1 MMNSAYKNDL
11 LPIVVVFFTFTAEDA
26 AEDPRDGGAEAA
38 GHVTDESADQPHQA
52 EGYKEA
58 TQDYEDNGP
67 GGERVIFH
75 LLNLSHILVSLWPE

>member
-11 LPIVVVFFTFTAEDA
+11 LPIVVVFFTFT

-75 LLNLSHILVSLWPE
+75 LLNLSHILISLWPE